1 MFAPLFFLI
10 KTKNIGKYY
19 YEGLTIHEIKEKE
32 TEIMS
37 KIAPPLHIMKYVYFE
52 DGEVKHT
59 ENMPKMFKPAFIRYK
74 NAVNRHKESRFKD
87 KNIIK
92 S

>member
-19 YEGLTIHEIKEKE
+19 YEGLIIHEIKEKE

-37 KIAPPLHIMKYVYFE
+37 KIVPPLHIMKYVYFE

-59 ENMPKMFKPAFIRYK
+59 DNMPKLFLPAFERYK
-74 NAVNRHKESRFKD
+74 NAIKRHDEQKHKD
-87 KNIIK
+87 KNIIR